1 MTRLFLVSNWNQKG
15 PDPFLE
21 WPGHHYSF
29 WRWRKKP
36 HKYHECR
43 AMLLPKYRIYTNYFK
58 ILGGWELRTYPAGRS
73 SLVSK
78 AGMRLPRPL
87 HSEFWLRTPGMK
99 LQLRRIYWPSAPFH
113 GQVFRQVLPCEVEIG
128 MHIPE
133 SSSATWLNT
142 SELMLGNSSAIPPE
156 SPCKEIYRLLLT
168 QTNCFSYLP
177 HCWSTTPNTY
187 PQLKEGKVYS
197 ARTLEVSVPA
207 SSTMWWK
214 SPDQR
219 WRTF

>member
-113 GQVFRQVLPCEVEIG
+113 GQVFRHVLPMWSRNWYAHSWKFIG
-128 MHIPE
+128 HLVKYFWADVGKFISDTTRE
-133 SSSATWLNT
+133 SL
-142 SELMLGNSSAIPPE
+142 
-156 SPCKEIYRLLLT
+156 
-168 QTNCFSYLP
+168 
-177 HCWSTTPNTY
+177 
-187 PQLKEGKVYS
+187 
-197 ARTLEVSVPA
+197 
-207 SSTMWWK
+207 
-214 SPDQR
+214 
-219 WRTF
+219 